1 MEDDT
6 SIIAAADIGRAI
18 RATRRA
24 KGMTQRD
31 LASASGVGLRFLIE
45 MERGK
50 PTAQLGKAL
59 DVLRAL
65 GIELSARDEDQ
76 RSPGATHVAYT
87 GPSR

>member
-18 RATRRA
+18 RAARRA

-31 LASASGVGLRFLIE
+31 LASASSVGVRFLIE

-59 DVLRAL
+59 DVLKAL
-65 GIELSARDEDQ
+65 GIELALRRDDDQ
-76 RSPGATHVAYT
+76 SPVSSVQAVSHRAQ
-87 GPSR
+87 